1 MKFKPCDHCTTPS
14 KCTAA
19 GKCLKKGMSM
29 GGMAKKPMA
38 YNKGGY
44 CGASNPASKPVKK
57 AK

>member
-14 KCTAA
+14 KCSAA
-19 GKCLKKGMSM
+19 GKCLKQGMSK
-29 GGMAKKPMA
+29 GGMTKKSG

-44 CGASNPASKPVKK
+44 CGASNPAAKPIKK